1 MTPSENLLTSQ
12 DVLDLPNVDEEEV
25 AAAPPINENE
35 IKVEVSA
42 LQRLQTDIQEKLQ
55 RKI

>member
-12 DVLDLPNVDEEEV
+12 DVLDLPEADEEEA
-25 AAAPPINENE
+25 AAAPPIKENE
-35 IKVEVSA
+35 IKVDVSA
-42 LQRLQTDIQEKLQ
+42 LQRMQTDIQEKLQ

>member
-12 DVLDLPNVDEEEV
+12 DVLDLPEVNEEEV
-25 AAAPPINENE
+25 AATPPINENE
-35 IKVEVSA
+35 IKVEVST
-42 LQRLQTDIQEKLQ
+42 LQRLQTDIQAKLQ

>member
-12 DVLDLPNVDEEEV
+12 DVLDLPEADEEEV
-25 AAAPPINENE
+25 AAAPPIKENE
-35 IKVEVSA
+35 IKVEVST
-42 LQRLQTDIQEKLQ
+42 LQRMQTDIQEKLQ